1 MLCCSVCVY
10 TYREEERQR
19 ELERQQREL
28 ERLEREKKEFE
39 AAKMRRKV
47 CFRVCVMLSTCTCI
61 VYMVLGKLV
70 VHMQYCAMPL

>member
-47 CFRVCVMLSTCTCI
+47 CFRV
-61 VYMVLGKLV
+61 
-70 VHMQYCAMPL
+70 